1 METHTRFLTLSIQ
14 SQQSLAC
21 EGLHKLHLS
30 VAAELQLISLVWEVL
45 PFANLLHLR
54 AVS

>member
-1 METHTRFLTLSIQ
+1 METHTKFLTLSIQ

-21 EGLHKLHLS
+21 KDLHKLHLS
-30 VAAELQLISLVWEVL
+30 VAAGLQLISLLWEVL

-54 AVS
+54 SVS